1 MLNFYIHLLN
11 LFLLLNLIIF
21 QNNIYFS
28 FIILGIFIIANILY
42 LFVLSNKKTA
52 LILFT
57 ILQSFIILF
66 LTFSSFKIYIYINHI
81 ESIFFGILQINNLM
95 KEFLYL
101 SLIFIFIINIF
112 SIISFIKNIINIKN
126 ENFENS
132 FSDKKAYSYIIITT
146 IIIILWISYNILL
159 EKNEE
164 RIIKTEVENNFF
176 KEDKE
181 VELAKNYEILYEI
194 YYTNVKNIFEKNSN
208 KIYKLKN
215 CLFKENCEGEIK
227 KENYKNFISV
237 LDSGEKV
244 EEIIESLNKANIRDY
259 IKYYNNLTIDFSEV
273 GTNKV
278 LYLFLNWKEKE
289 ALKLLK
295 NINNLYISLLKSDLN
310 SNLSFFYARNWINKN
325 FEIIKFLEK
334 EKLLSRKSKREISNI
349 FQEKFSFDEKL
360 ALKEN
365 YKAIFRMLKENKNL
379 DFFRK
384 TIFLEEKNLE
394 KIIYNLYQKNL
405 EIEWLWSILMENFNL
420 KDLISSKNS
429 IWLYITIDN
438 LPNINF
444 NYELETLE
452 NNRKEILELLK

>member
-42 LFVLSNKKTA
+42 IFVLWNKKTA

-126 ENFENS
+126 ENFKNS
-132 FSDKKAYSYIIITT
+132 FSDKKVYSYIIITT
-146 IIIILWISYNILL
+146 IIIILWISYDILL

-176 KEDKE
+176 KEGKE

-194 YYTNVKNIFEKNSN
+194 YYTNVENIFEKNSN

-259 IKYYNNLTIDFSEV
+259 IKYYNDLNYIKYYNNLTIDFSEV

-310 SNLSFFYARNWINKN
+310 SNLSFLCKKLNK
-325 FEIIKFLEK
+325 
-334 EKLLSRKSKREISNI
+334 
-349 FQEKFSFDEKL
+349 
-360 ALKEN
+360 
-365 YKAIFRMLKENKNL
+365 
-379 DFFRK
+379 
-384 TIFLEEKNLE
+384 
-394 KIIYNLYQKNL
+394 
-405 EIEWLWSILMENFNL
+405 
-420 KDLISSKNS
+420 
-429 IWLYITIDN
+429 
-438 LPNINF
+438 
-444 NYELETLE
+444 
-452 NNRKEILELLK
+452 